1 MWNVTETLHIHV
13 DTWWNFAH
21 VMIAKDLEEILANHH
36 VDENLY
42 NKKLRPYKER
52 YLGFIY

>member
-42 NKKLRPYKER
+42 NKKLRSYKET